1 MGVIYTT
8 TLLRKRRGFAA
19 RKDFIPTVHQQGCV
33 LQAPEAQQAQH
44 TRPAAGAAKCQTP
57 FSSPQGSA
65 GTYWSSRGAAR
76 CELESSG
83 SATDTRERFIT
94 GFQVL
99 STTGRMMGHLLIT
112 AHYPSGSDRDA
123 TEESIFLPYVSCF

>member
-19 RKDFIPTVHQQGCV
+19 RKDFIPTVQQQGCV

-57 FSSPQGSA
+57 FSSPQGST
-65 GTYWSSRGAAR
+65 GTYWSSRGATR

-83 SATDTRERFIT
+83 ELWTSNRHEGTSHHWFSSAEHNWENDGPLTHHC
-94 GFQVL
+94 
-99 STTGRMMGHLLIT
+99 S
-112 AHYPSGSDRDA
+112 
-123 TEESIFLPYVSCF
+123 LPIRV